1 MPSPISSSLTELR
14 RQYADQ
20 LCIRLDTIRL
30 HFQKLSPSSWQTVEA
45 ETLYRLVHNLTG
57 SAGTL
62 GMQSVSAAA
71 RELELQ
77 LSALLKADVTPAAPQ
92 WEQIGAAFAGLEEI
106 AREQLLA
113 YAPEPAQPPVSA
125 LPSRSPLIYLLEDDG
140 SQTEEPGKA
149 LRDDGYR
156 VKLFTQADD
165 FRDALCA
172 EDTERPAGVIIDN
185 AFPEGEEIDVSLL
198 AALGLGSSHGI
209 PVVITSERDDLAGRL
224 ACFRAGASRYL
235 TSPVDPAHLIDLMDS
250 LTGRQPPEPYR
261 VLLVDDEPL
270 LLEKHADVLRKAGMQ
285 VISLSEPLHAIEQID
300 VFSPD
305 VVILDVYMPEVS
317 GLELAAVLRE
327 RDPQFH
333 IPVLFLS
340 AETDITQQLLALNLG
355 GNDFLVKPVQPEYL
369 VALVTARAR
378 QARQNTNIL
387 RRMESTLYERERE
400 HHALNQHAI
409 VSIADKAGNITYVND
424 RFCEISGYR
433 REELLGHS
441 HRRVK
446 SNVHPPGFYKNIWQ
460 TITSGHVWQGEICN
474 RRKDGSLYWVESTIT
489 PFLDSHGKP
498 YQYVSIR
505 TDISHVK
512 AAELAMQT
520 QEERLRRSQ
529 VFANIG
535 TWDWDIQTDKLFWS
549 ERIAP
554 LFGYPEGELATSYDN
569 FIEAIHPDDRQT
581 VINTVKACVEKDIP
595 YEIEHRVVWPDGTV
609 RWLLERGAS
618 VRDKDGSPLQML
630 GVVQDIDD
638 RKRAEL
644 ALAER
649 ERQLNEA
656 QAISHLGSWQADL
669 VTGQLNW
676 SDEIYRIFGYEP
688 GSFEP
693 SVAAFHAAV
702 HPDDH
707 ERVRESE
714 EQSQQTG
721 RHDVIHRILRPDGTV
736 RHVHELAQAET
747 DAAGNLLRLSGTV
760 QDITERVKTEQ
771 ALITARDEAER
782 ANRAKSEF
790 LSSMSHELRTP
801 MNAIL
806 GFSQLLEHDD
816 TLDEDQVDSV
826 REILNAGHH
835 LLELIDEV
843 LDLSRIESGRLEV
856 SLEPVEVCPV
866 VRECLG
872 LVANM
877 AHKRSIQLSHHGLD
891 GVVVQADRTR
901 LKQILINLF
910 SNAIKYNHE
919 GGSVKVEVKPATEN
933 RLRILVTD
941 TGPGIAD
948 TRLDEVFAP
957 FNRLGAE
964 NSEVEGTGIGL
975 TISRRLIETMGGSVD
990 VESKLG
996 TGSTFSIVL
1005 PLEIPAD
1012 T

>member
-1 MPSPISSSLTELR
+1 MPSTITSSITELR
-14 RQYADQ
+14 RQFADQ
-20 LCIRLDTIRL
+20 LGVRLDTIRL

-45 ETLYRLVHNLTG
+45 ETLYRLVHSLTG
-57 SAGTL
+57 SAGTF

-77 LSALLKADVTPAAPQ
+77 LSALLKLDVTPDAPQ
-92 WEQIGAAFAGLEEI
+92 WQQIRAAFASLEEI

-113 YAPEPAQPPVSA
+113 YAPEPAQSPVST
-125 LPSRSPLIYLLEDDG
+125 LPSRSPLIYVLEADG
-140 SQTEEPGKA
+140 SQAEELAKTLQG
-149 LRDDGYR
+149 DGYR
-156 VKLFTQADD
+156 VRLFTQDD
-165 FRDALCA
+165 DIRDALCA
-172 EDTERPAGVIIDN
+172 VDAERPAGVIINN
-185 AFPEGEEIDVSLL
+185 AFHEGEDIDAGLI
-198 AALGLGSSHGI
+198 ADLGLGSSHSI
-209 PVVITSERDDLAGRL
+209 PVVIISARDDLAGRL
-224 ACFRAGASRYL
+224 ACFRAGVSRYL
-235 TSPVDPAHLIDLMDS
+235 TTPVDPGQLVDVMDS
-250 LTGRQPPEPYR
+250 LTGRQPPKPYR

-270 LLEKHADVLRKAGMQ
+270 LLENYAAVLRKAGMH
-285 VISLSEPLHAIEQID
+285 VTPLSEPLNAIEQID
-300 VFSPD
+300 AFSPD

-327 RDPQFH
+327 RNAQLN

-355 GNDFLVKPVQPEYL
+355 GNDFLVKPVQPEHL

-378 QARQNTNIL
+378 QARQNTSIL
-387 RRMESTLYERERE
+387 QRMEAALYERERE

-409 VSIADKAGNITYVND
+409 VSIADKAGNISYVND

-433 REELLGHS
+433 REELLGNS
-441 HRRVK
+441 HRLVK

-489 PFLDSHGKP
+489 PFLDTYGTP

-535 TWDWDIQTDKLFWS
+535 TWDWDIQTDELFWS

-554 LFGYPEGELATSYDN
+554 LFGYPEGNLATSYDN
-569 FIEAIHPDDRQT
+569 FIAAIHPDDRQT
-581 VINTVKACVEKDIP
+581 VIDTVNACVEKDIP

-618 VRDKDGSPLQML
+618 VRDKDGTPLQML

-644 ALAER
+644 ALVDR

-669 VTGQLNW
+669 ATGELNW
-676 SDEIYRIFGYEP
+676 SDEIYRIFGHEP

-702 HPDDH
+702 HPDD
-707 ERVRESE
+707 RELVCKSE
-714 EQSQQTG
+714 EQSQQSG

-760 QDITERVKTEQ
+760 QDITEQVKIEQ

-806 GFSQLLEHDD
+806 GFGQLLEHDD
-816 TLDEDQVDSV
+816 TLDEDQEDNV
-826 REILNAGHH
+826 REILKAGHH

-877 AHKRSIQLSHHGLD
+877 AHKRSVQLSHHGLD

-901 LKQILINLF
+901 LKQILINLL

-919 GGSVKVEVKPATEN
+919 GGDVKIEVKPATEN

-941 TGPGIAD
+941 TGPGIAAA
-948 TRLDEVFAP
+948 RLEEGFAP

-975 TISRRLIETMGGSVD
+975 TISQRLIETMGGTVD

-996 TGSTFSIVL
+996 TGSIFSIVL